1 MAERRMFSKSV
12 VCSSRLALK
21 SPSVRALYYELGM
34 AADDDGCVDAI
45 MVMRT
50 YRSTRRELNELVREN
65 LVQILDGRL
74 LICHIVDWEQ
84 NNKIRKDRYHRGPYY
99 DLLKSL
105 RPGAAKSPPPD
116 NPSAPEARQ
125 GKDRIDEDRQ
135 GQTEPDAPCVPP
147 AMEEVTAYCRQRR
160 SPVDPQ
166 RFYDYYQSRGWCM
179 GKDTVRDWKAL
190 LRNWEKQERRQSPA
204 REEED
209 YSWQGVF
216 EETEEGI
223 S

>member
-1 MAERRMFSKSV
+1 MV
-12 VCSSRLALK
+12 
-21 SPSVRALYYELGM
+21 
-34 AADDDGCVDAI
+34 ADDDGCVDAI

-65 LVQILDGRL
+65 LVQILDQRL
-74 LICHIVDWEQ
+74 LICYIVDWEQ
-84 NNKIRKDRYHRGPYY
+84 INKIRKDRYHRGPYY
-99 DLLKSL
+99 DLLQST
-105 RPGAAKSPPPD
+105 RPRTPNGQPED
-116 NPSAPEARQ
+116 NQSAPEARQ
-125 GKDRIDEDRQ
+125 GQDRKEEDRQ
-135 GQTEPDAPCVPP
+135 GKSQMDTACAPPT
-147 AMEEVTAYCRQRR
+147 MEEVTDYCKQRR

-166 RFYDYYQSRGWCM
+166 WFYDYYQSRGWCM
-179 GKDTVRDWKAL
+179 GKVTVRDWKAL

-209 YSWQGVF
+209 YSWLGVF